1 VTLPAGAT
9 ATGQDVAMPTPTAI
23 DRFTTSDGIGLVYRR
38 WGAPS
43 DRPPVLLHHGFI
55 ANATLN
61 WLDPGVV
68 GALVAD
74 GREVVAH
81 DARGHGDSDRPHDPA
96 LYGEARMSL
105 DVSELADHLGFERF
119 DLVGYSMGGVVAS
132 ITGTREPR
140 VRRLVIGGVGCAI
153 VELGGVDTRVM
164 DRDSLADGL
173 EAAAAAEERTAA
185 GTDGPTADG
194 GPELDATAKGFRAFA
209 KATGGDLRALAAQ
222 ARSVHRT
229 PIPVDTI
236 TAPTLVLVG
245 ESDPLASRPEVLSG
259 AIPGARLEVV
269 PGDHLGAVG
278 VPRFRE
284 AIVEFL
290 R

>member
-1 VTLPAGAT
+1 
-9 ATGQDVAMPTPTAI
+9 MPTPTAT

-38 WGAPS
+38 WGVPS

-55 ANATLN
+55 ANSILN

-74 GREVVAH
+74 GHEVVAH

-105 DVSELADHLGFERF
+105 DVSELADHLGFDRF

-173 EAAAAAEERTAA
+173 EAAAAAEEGAAA
-185 GTDGPTADG
+185 GSSGGD
-194 GPELDATAKGFRAFA
+194 GPELDATARGFRAFA

-245 ESDPLASRPEVLSG
+245 EADPLASRPEVLAD

-278 VPRFRE
+278 APRFRE

>member
-1 VTLPAGAT
+1 MPAPTVT
-9 ATGQDVAMPTPTAI
+9 
-23 DRFTTSDGIGLVYRR
+23 DRFTATDGVGVVYRR
-38 WGAPS
+38 WGAAS

-61 WLDPGVV
+61 WDVTGVV
-68 GALVAD
+68 AALVDD

-81 DARGHGDSDRPHDPA
+81 DARGHGDSDGPHDAA

-105 DVSELADHLGFERF
+105 DVSELADHLGIELF

-164 DRDSLADGL
+164 DRDSLADAL
-173 EAAAAAEERTAA
+173 EAAADDEE
-185 GTDGPTADG
+185 GVG
-194 GPELDATAKGFRAFA
+194 GPRVELDATAKEFRGFA

-229 PIPVDTI
+229 PIPVDEI
-236 TAPTLVLVG
+236 TAPTMVLVG
-245 ESDPLASRPEVLSG
+245 DADPLASRPQVLAD
-259 AIPGARLEVV
+259 AIAGARLEVV
-269 PGDHLGAVG
+269 PGDHVGAVAS
-278 VPRFRE
+278 PRFCE
-284 AIVEFL
+284 ALVEFL